1 MPEQDLHATEAHRAE
16 GVLDVVLP
24 ADHQPDEGDG
34 ANVLAHNAAF
44 YAELPLNPRNSPKQ
58 GEPSIRSRM

>member
-1 MPEQDLHATEAHRAE
+1 
-16 GVLDVVLP
+16 VVLP

>member
-16 GVLDVVLP
+16 DVLDVVLP
-24 ADHQPDEGDG
+24 VDHEPEGDG

-44 YAELPLNPRNSPKQ
+44 CAELPLNPRNSPK
-58 GEPSIRSRM
+58 GRI